1 MATPVGFNDD
11 GDLTVGIRCTEIG
24 DYTVTATNG
33 NVSAVLLVRATSGIE
48 GVTVSEGMRYDGM
61 SVVADGEITVY
72 SMAGTAVASG
82 TGAVDVSRLVKGV
95 YVAVAVAPD
104 GNRMTLKF
112 NLK

>member
-1 MATPVGFNDD
+1 
-11 GDLTVGIRCTEIG
+11 
-24 DYTVTATNG
+24 
-33 NVSAVLLVRATSGIE
+33 
-48 GVTVSEGMRYDGM
+48 
-61 SVVADGEITVY
+61 
-72 SMAGTAVASG
+72 MAGTAVASG